1 MIPLNKLKNWSKN
14 KSKSKTLDD
23 DAEEVGSEEDPED
36 AADEESNQTPLVQ
49 GTDEEDEEANA
60 EEEEE
65 EEEEIEEDTDEGE
78 EDDETPAPDE
88 EDDDETPEPAAA
100 STDEELASY
109 AGEVLSDIEAG
120 GGEEELLALV
130 DNFDPDVEGD
140 PPAWASDADAW
151 QKAQAAL
158 DGVVE
163 DGDENYYP
171 VLVHVYEKAGGTIEA
186 PTSGAEK
193 KA

>member
-78 EDDETPAPDE
+78 EDDETPAPD